1 MSSAARPYNESSVTS
16 PARARATVA
25 WLAVGVTVAVTA
37 LAVAFAWLVYVRIIR
52 ADLPLSYDEGAHALF
67 GLTIANDLRSGDALA
82 LAYDIYRQVY
92 WPPLHSVLVGAA
104 FVTSGDRIAVARGV
118 SLVAYALIPL
128 ALLAAGRA
136 MWPRDEPVRG
146 WVAGGVAGILAVAT
160 PALVPFASLAFLEL
174 PALLAV
180 ALTLL
185 AYFVAERAV
194 DRPRRRA
201 LIAAGVVL
209 AYFLKTNYGILL
221 IVVLALD
228 ALCEARFS
236 IRALFSRRNAYVV
249 VPLAAVFAVWFAYPP
264 KIAATIRAMVNKP
277 AGGVNPWTLE
287 GLLFYPG
294 SLLDFAGSPA
304 MLVVLLA
311 GVVGAWGLRRMPNVR
326 LLLLLAGVQFLL
338 GEVHH
343 TKNNRHIF
351 PLVPALFLLT
361 GAAAAR
367 LLHGALGTASQRA
380 RRVATIVAAAFV
392 VLAAVQMWRLAAGP
406 LPTAWARMPGP
417 PDPSHGA
424 IIDAAASAVAR
435 GERVL
440 LVGTFDLRPGPPVLD
455 WDLAATHRLLTAE
468 HAGAVAVVDANR
480 QLASALGRA
489 PLPSWVVDRMRRVLQ
504 RSDAPARLR
513 TTYAGLPQPPVD
525 SITFAASFHETL
537 RLGRVDRVI
546 VATAASARPRFPRTY
561 LEPALAHPALVAE
574 SSRIVGDQF
583 PVRLEEYRVLSD
595 TTGPARLTKGT
606 RGEGERRCQSS
617 VQSHGVI
624 SRECSSI
631 QLSLADTHD

>member
-1 MSSAARPYNESSVTS
+1 MSSDARPYNEIPVTS
-16 PARARATVA
+16 PARARAAVA
-25 WLAVGVTVAVTA
+25 WLGVGITVAVAA
-37 LAVAFAWLVYVRIIR
+37 LAIAVAWLVYVRVIR

-104 FVTSGDRIAVARGV
+104 FVAAGDRIAVARGV

-128 ALLAAGRA
+128 VLLAAGRA
-136 MWPRDEPVRG
+136 MWPRDAPVRG
-146 WVAGGVAGILAVAT
+146 WVAGGVAGILTVAT
-160 PALVPFASLAFLEL
+160 PALIPFASLAFLEL

-194 DRPRRRA
+194 DRPARRA
-201 LIAAGVVL
+201 LIAVGVLL

-228 ALCEARFS
+228 ALFEARFS

-249 VPLAAVFAVWFAYPP
+249 VPLAIVFAVWFAYPP
-264 KIAATIRAMVNKP
+264 KITATIRAMVNKP

-287 GLLFYPG
+287 GLLFYPR
-294 SLLDFAGSPA
+294 SLLDFAGSPV
-304 MLVVLLA
+304 MLAVLLA

-326 LLLLLAGVQFLL
+326 LLLLLAGIQFLL

-343 TKNNRHIF
+343 TKHSRHIF
-351 PLVPALFLLT
+351 PLVPALFLMT

-367 LLHGALGTASQRA
+367 LAHSALGAAAGQRA
-380 RRVATIVAAAFV
+380 RRVGTLVAAGFV
-392 VLAAVQMWRLAAGP
+392 VLVAVQTWRLAAGP

-424 IIDAAASAVAR
+424 IIEAAASAVAR

-455 WDLAATHRLLTAE
+455 WDLAASQRLLSAE

-513 TTYAGLPQPPVD
+513 TMYAGLPQPAVD
-525 SITFAASFHETL
+525 SFAFAASFGETL

-546 VATAASARPRFPRTY
+546 VATAAWARPSFPRSY
-561 LEPALAHPALVAE
+561 LEPALAHPGLVAE
-574 SSRIVGDQF
+574 SSRVVGDRF

-595 TTGPARLTKGT
+595 TTARAKVDGRAHRVAPSGG
-606 RGEGERRCQSS
+606 RGG
-617 VQSHGVI
+617 GG
-624 SRECSSI
+624 
-631 QLSLADTHD
+631 